1 MKRIAII
8 GGGAS
13 GMMAAISAA
22 YADNSAGVFILE
34 HKDILGKKILSTGN
48 GRCNLTNMDM
58 SLEYFRGEDTRIIE
72 EILRQFD
79 STHTLEFFHSI
90 GVLTK
95 AKGSYVYPRSE
106 QASDIR
112 DSLEMEADRMHIER
126 HMGVHVTALRKRA
139 GGFVIETNARTY
151 KADKVI
157 LACGSRAA
165 GVTGSDGSGYTL
177 AKSMGHTIVPV
188 VPALVQLVARHS
200 PLEKASGVRTEAKV
214 TAVVDGIPAASD
226 TGELQITAYGISGI
240 PVFQISRYISRGL
253 HDGKKTQVQI
263 DFLPDM
269 KLEKTEAFLLE
280 RAKKMQDRRAGDY
293 LTGVFNKKLIPRL
306 LELADIRLKTPVGNF
321 SSGQIKKLSTVLR
334 QTLLDIEDT
343 KGFEQAQTC
352 AGGVRTTEI
361 CPETM
366 ESLYVDGL
374 YFAGEIMDIDGIC
387 GGYNLQAAWATG
399 YIAGQKAAE
408 SA

>member
-22 YADNSAGVFILE
+22 YTDRKAHVFVLE
-34 HKDILGKKILSTGN
+34 HKDVLGKKILSTGN

-58 SLEYFRGEDTRIIE
+58 ALEHFRGDDTRIIE
-72 EILRQFD
+72 EILSQFD

-95 AKGSYVYPRSE
+95 AKGNYVYPRSE

-112 DSLEMEADRMHIER
+112 ESLEMEAERLNIEQ
-126 HMGVHVTALRKRA
+126 HTGVHVTALRKRN
-139 GGFVIETNARTY
+139 GGFVIETNVRTY

-165 GVTGSDGSGYTL
+165 SVTGSDGSGYTL

-188 VPALVQLVARHS
+188 VPALVQLKVKKF
-200 PLEKASGVRTEAKV
+200 PLEKAAGVRTEAKV
-214 TAVVDGIPAASD
+214 TAIVDGIPAASD

-253 HDGKKTQVQI
+253 YDGKRVQVQI

-269 KLEKTEAFLLE
+269 ELDKTKAFLLE
-280 RAKKMQDRRAGDY
+280 RAKKMQDRTAGDY
-293 LTGVFNKKLIPRL
+293 LTGVFNKKLIPGL
-306 LELADIRLKTPVGNF
+306 LNLADIRIKTPAGNF
-321 SSGQIKKLSTVLR
+321 SAGQIKKLSAVLR
-334 QTLLDIEDT
+334 QTMLDIEDT
-343 KGFEQAQTC
+343 KGFEQAQVC

-366 ESLYVDGL
+366 ESLYAEGL

-399 YIAGQKAAE
+399 YIAGRQAALTV
-408 SA
+408 